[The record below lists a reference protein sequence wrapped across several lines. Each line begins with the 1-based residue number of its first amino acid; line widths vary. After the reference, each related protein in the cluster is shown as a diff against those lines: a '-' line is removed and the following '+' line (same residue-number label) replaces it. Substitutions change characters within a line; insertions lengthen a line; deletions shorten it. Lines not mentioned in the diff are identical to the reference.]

1 MSKKKK
7 VQAPVYEQLAD
18 TDYISGLRQDLPTY
32 RDQYNYMLGQLDVTS
47 PEVQQAF
54 QNKAN
59 EYTQSQWNDFNRN
72 ALANYKAMNQAN
84 YNRFGNMGSSGAMYG
99 SDTLNRQ
106 LNDLASRIAGQT
118 AAQYENLMNNYY
130 NQKYN
135 TAQMYG
141 GAYTGAG
148 NTLQTNDINNWNI
161 RNRNI
166 EAKYVA
172 DVQNA
177 QNRGGFNLGNMLSG
191 AASGAATGGSIGGG
205 WGALAGG
212 VLGGLTGGFSGG
224 DGNQAAQ
231 LGSTF
236 GDIGGNT
243 TNWLKSKW
251 GGNVSQGL
259 TRQGFN
265 YI

>member
-1 MSKKKK
+1 MGKKKK
-7 VQAPVYEQLAD
+7 VQAPVYEEMQD
-18 TDYISGLRQDLPTY
+18 TPWITGLREDLPTY

-54 QNKAN
+54 QDKAN

-84 YNRFGNMGSSGAMYG
+84 YNRFGNLGSSGAMY
-99 SDTLNRQ
+99 SNDTFNRQ
-106 LNDLASRIAGQT
+106 LNDLSSRIAGQT

-141 GAYTGAG
+141 NAYNLAG
-148 NTLQTNDINNWNI
+148 NTTYGHDQNNWNI

-177 QNRGGFNLGNMLSG
+177 NRGGFNLGNAIGGLASG
-191 AASGAATGGSIGGG
+191 IASGASVGGP

-212 VLGGLTGGFSGG
+212 VLGGLSGGFNGG

-236 GDIGGNT
+236 GNIGGNS
-243 TNWLKSKW
+243 TNWLNTKNKSNFTW
-251 GGNVSQGL
+251 Q
-259 TRQGFN
+259 
-265 YI
+265 